1 MTEQELYDLL
11 DERGIPYETFHHE
24 AVFTVAEGDAA
35 GVPDLGAH
43 TKNLF
48 LRDDKKHPFFLVT
61 ALVATQ
67 VDLRHLHERLGS
79 RRLSFASAELLKEKL
94 GLEPGSVT
102 PFGVLNDASHE
113 VTLVFDEG
121 LRHARFD
128 AHPLVNTATLYVEMD
143 DVLPLFESFGT
154 RVVFC
159 SLTNCGC

>member
-1 MTEQELYDLL
+1 
-11 DERGIPYETFHHE
+11 
-24 AVFTVAEGDAA
+24 
-35 GVPDLGAH
+35 
-43 TKNLF
+43 
-48 LRDDKKHPFFLVT
+48 
-61 ALVATQ
+61 
-67 VDLRHLHERLGS
+67 
-79 RRLSFASAELLKEKL
+79 
-94 GLEPGSVT
+94 
-102 PFGVLNDASHE
+102 VLNDASHE